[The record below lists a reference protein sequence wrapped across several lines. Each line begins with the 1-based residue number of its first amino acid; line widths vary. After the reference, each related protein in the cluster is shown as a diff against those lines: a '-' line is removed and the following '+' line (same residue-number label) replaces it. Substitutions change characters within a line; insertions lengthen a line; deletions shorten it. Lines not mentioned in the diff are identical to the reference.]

1 MQQIVFWK
9 DKEKGIVDPALYSE
23 IAEELA
29 KEMKKEHETEKKKP
43 NKPTQIRRFYDEVTR
58 LNMEARARPG
68 EWDNVIPIVH
78 MLIAKA
84 AYAQGRELVGKT
96 FVDFIRS
103 SVGQVKEPKDLSLFA
118 NIFEAFMGFYKLYVP
133 KD

>member
-9 DKEKGIVDPALYSE
+9 DKEKGIVDPALYSDVADKLA
-23 IAEELA
+23 IELR
-29 KEMKKEHETEKKKP
+29 KEHDDGKKKP
-43 NKPTQIRRFYDEVTR
+43 NRPTQIRRFYDEVVR

-68 EWDNVIPIVH
+68 DWDNVIPLVH

-84 AYAQGRELVGKT
+84 AYAQGRELVSKS
-96 FVDFIRS
+96 FVDFVRS
-103 SVGQVKEPKDLSLFA
+103 SVKQINDPKDLSLFA